1 MSPVNDL
8 ANQLRTG
15 SNGVLNDLDTQAG
28 RIIAANSTYVQVG
41 ESTCRAE
48 QPLLSS
54 ARNDSEA
61 AKLKAQEASAKVT
74 ATKTRAE
81 SLLRSLQNLEEIDV
95 TRIEGLMRE
104 IQANR
109 AYFDQRQLAAVLVE
123 LRSKVQAQ
131 QEWIDNAVARK
142 EQLNTDIQNLRA
154 TQGQLGGN

>member
-1 MSPVNDL
+1 
-8 ANQLRTG
+8 
-15 SNGVLNDLDTQAG
+15 
-28 RIIAANSTYVQVG
+28 
-41 ESTCRAE
+41 
-48 QPLLSS
+48 
-54 ARNDSEA
+54 
-61 AKLKAQEASAKVT
+61 
-74 ATKTRAE
+74 
-81 SLLRSLQNLEEIDV
+81 
-95 TRIEGLMRE
+95 MRE